1 MILEMPD
8 GQVIE
13 IPDEY
18 SMLMLMNNG
27 RFGGT
32 GIYFTPGA
40 IMNDGLLDLI
50 FHHGPSN
57 MGHCYEFFKYGI
69 NGGGQHVYLDNYSY
83 FRAPKLTL
91 INRNFIEEKG
101 KQIPDNPDEREKKKN
116 L

>member
-50 FHHGPSN
+50 FHHGPQLRLMVTSQTE
-57 MGHCYEFFKYGI
+57 MMLYEVCI
-69 NGGGQHVYLDNYSY
+69 W
-83 FRAPKLTL
+83 RA
-91 INRNFIEEKG
+91 
-101 KQIPDNPDEREKKKN
+101 N
-116 L
+116 LKV